1 MTPHEQFLS
10 RRQRYQPI
18 ALPPDLSE
26 EELARDWTLSDDD
39 RAEIGKYR
47 KSFRLSL
54 AIQLCAVRVYGR
66 FFTPI
71 HDISPR
77 IANYLGT
84 NSPSPP
90 RCACTCRSGK
100 PPLLEHRQ
108 HILSY
113 LGFHKFDEDV
123 PKRHWPPG

>member
-18 ALPPDLSE
+18 VLPPDVSE
-26 EELARDWTLSDDD
+26 EDLARDWTLSDDD
-39 RAEIGKYR
+39 RAELSKYR
-47 KSFRLSL
+47 KSFRLAM

-77 IANYLGT
+77 IANYLG
-84 NSPSPP
+84 SQLRLPP
-90 RCACTCRSGK
+90 TLRVQVPEREAT
-100 PPLLEHRQ
+100 
-108 HILSY
+108 Y
-113 LGFHKFDEDV
+113 LGSRPQPCENL
-123 PKRHWPPG
+123 R